1 MNFNADEA
9 REKLFQAIDPKNPYS
24 LDDFNEEF
32 SNISHTARE
41 FNQNSERYK
50 IDVNFVNKSD
60 NPNPEYAHEGDSGFD
75 IRANLENPIIIKS
88 GKRHLIP
95 TGLYF
100 ELPPNVELQIRSR
113 SGLALRSGI
122 AVLNSPGTVDNCYRG
137 EIGVILINHG
147 EDEFL
152 VKHGDR
158 IAQGVLAY
166 VSANNFMKL
175 NEVTEISDNTTRST
189 NGYGSSGIR

>member
-175 NEVTEISDNTTRST
+175 NQVNELISDSERGEKGFGST
-189 NGYGSSGIR
+189 GVK